1 LKNKYPLLKFF
12 GLNRYICENNSFYNP
27 SNMKKNL
34 LLFTTLILLF
44 SNKIN
49 SQTLLWGTTQFGGA
63 SNFGVLYK
71 ISNGNNLT
79 FEYEFLGGV
88 NGATPVGKLCFADNG
103 NIYGTTTNGG
113 TYGLGICFK
122 FNPNTSTFQIIHHFS
137 VATGS
142 ISFHGLTKGDDGNLY
157 GTCYEG
163 GLNGGG
169 VLFKIN
175 LLNDNFSVLFDFSSS
190 SGTYA
195 QIGHITNNVIFG
207 TCSNTGAN
215 GLGTIFKFDLNTN
228 TFNLLYNNDSILGKG
243 VGTLIRMSS
252 GILIGTA
259 GSYDDGVNPYGVL
272 YRFDLTNNTPTVLHY
287 FDSINGMNPTIN
299 FIEGIDGKIYGTTAV
314 GGPSIGINNWGAGVL
329 YSYDLS
335 TNNYSVLYYL
345 DSISNGSNNQGG
357 ILQSTNGLLY
367 FATFNN
373 SKVLSFDLNSNLL
386 NVVDNFSNSYASDAS
401 SPLIEISTVTS
412 VISDNK
418 KGAISLLPN
427 PVQDYIIIDNIDQA
441 NIATCTDILGRE
453 IEQIQLA
460 GFGKTKVDVSNYP
473 NVFFVKINDGEVIKV
488 MKSN

>member
-1 LKNKYPLLKFF
+1 
-12 GLNRYICENNSFYNP
+12 
-27 SNMKKNL
+27 MKKNL
-34 LLFTTLILLF
+34 LLFTTLIF
-44 SNKIN
+44 VISNKIVA
-49 SQTLLWGTTQFGGA
+49 QTQLWGTTQFGGA
-63 SNFGVLYK
+63 SNYGVLYK

-88 NGATPVGKLCFADNG
+88 DGATPVGKLCYADNG

-137 VATGS
+137 VVTGS

-175 LLNDNFSVLFDFSSS
+175 PLNDNFSVLFDFSSS

-195 QIGHITNNVIFG
+195 QIGHVANNVLFG
-207 TCSNTGAN
+207 TCANNGAN
-215 GLGTIFKFDLNTN
+215 GLGTIFKYDLNTN
-228 TFNLLYNNDSILGKG
+228 TFNLLYNNDFILGKS
-243 VGTLIRMSS
+243 VGTILRMSN
-252 GILIGTA
+252 GTLIGTA
-259 GSYDDGVNPYGVL
+259 GSYGDGVNPYGVL

-287 FDSINGMNPTIN
+287 FDSINGMDPTIN
-299 FIEGIDGKIYGTTAV
+299 FIEGNDGKIYGTTAL
-314 GGPSIGINNWGAGVL
+314 GGPSNGINNWGAGVL

-345 DSISNGSNNQGG
+345 DSISNGSNNQSG
-357 ILQSTNGLLY
+357 ILQSSNGLLY

-373 SKVLSFDLNSNLL
+373 SKVLSFNLNSNLL
-386 NVVDNFSNSYASDAS
+386 TVVDDFSNSYASDAS
-401 SPLIEISTVTS
+401 SPLIEISTFTNIVG
-412 VISDNK
+412 DNK
-418 KGAISLLPN
+418 KSRIYAMPN
-427 PVQDYIIIDNIDQA
+427 PAKDYIIIDNYDNS
-441 NIATCTDILGRE
+441 NIATCIDILGRE
-453 IEQIQLA
+453 IEQIQIE

-473 NVFFVKINDGEVIKV
+473 QVFFVKNNQGEVIKV
-488 MKSN
+488 MKN